1 MSTQKTDTSSKL
13 SQRLDALNQF
23 KIDLGLDR
31 LQRVL
36 TRLDLHQ
43 LNQQIITVGGTNGK
57 GSTVTALSSLLKSQS
72 KSFGLFTSPHIFK
85 FNERININGRLATD
99 AEILQVFS
107 QIDAARDTTALSYF
121 EYALLAALLL
131 FRQNDVDVMLLEV
144 GLGGRLD
151 ATNAVDADACVI
163 TTVDLDHT
171 AWLGD
176 TIEAIAYEKAG
187 IMRADK
193 PVVFGDIKTP
203 EAIKLHAN
211 QLGSRLIQLGVDYQI
226 SLHNETFNY
235 HHQDQSYRGLTRPS
249 LKGDWQ
255 IKNFSSALT
264 VLLSLGYRFSMD
276 QVQQAIDGWH
286 IKGRLETIQSAPLVL
301 ADVAHNRQSAQQL
314 AHYLKTHPVKGQS
327 CAVFSVLADKH
338 LDSWLNEFAELFD
351 HWFVFELS
359 GERAMGIMELKTTL
373 ADHVGLFSQFDTG
386 QQAYDMALQCAAAE
400 DRVVVFGS
408 FHVLEA
414 VFNNHSFQS

>member
-1 MSTQKTDTSSKL
+1 MTTQKTDTSSKL
-13 SQRLDALNQF
+13 NQRLDDLNQY

-31 LQRVL
+31 LQLVL
-36 TRLDLHQ
+36 KRLDLLQ
-43 LNQQIITVGGTNGK
+43 PSQQIITVGGTNGK
-57 GSTVTALSSLLKSQS
+57 GSTVTALSSLLKTQS
-72 KSFGLFTSPHIFK
+72 KSFGVFTSPHIFK

-99 AEILQVFS
+99 DEILQVFE
-107 QIDAARDTTALSYF
+107 QIDVVRAETSLSYF

-131 FRQNDVDVMLLEV
+131 FRQHDVEVMLLEV

-151 ATNAVDADACVI
+151 ATNALDADACVI

-176 TIEAIAYEKAG
+176 TIEAIAHEKAG

-193 PVVFGDIKTP
+193 PVVFGDVNTP

-211 QLGSRLIQLGVDYQI
+211 QLGLHLIQFDVAYQI
-226 SLHNETFNY
+226 SLHDKAFSY
-235 HHQDQSYRGLTRPS
+235 HHLGHSYANLKRPK

-264 VLLSLGYRFSMD
+264 VLLSLGYRFSFD
-276 QVQQAIDGWH
+276 QVQQAIAGWQ
-286 IKGRLETIQSAPLVL
+286 IKGRLQTIQSAPLVL

-314 AHYLKTHPVKGQS
+314 AQYLNAHPCKGQTR
-327 CAVFSVLADKH
+327 AVFSVLADKQ
-338 LDSWLNEFAELFD
+338 LGDWLGELAELVD
-351 HWFVFELS
+351 HWFVFELA
-359 GERAMGIMELKTTL
+359 GKRAMGIMELKTTL
-373 ADHVGLFSQFDTG
+373 AEHVGLFSQFDSG
-386 QQAYDMALQCAAAE
+386 QQAYDMALQCSEAE

-408 FHVLEA
+408 FHVLEE
-414 VFNNHSFQS
+414 VFKKRSF